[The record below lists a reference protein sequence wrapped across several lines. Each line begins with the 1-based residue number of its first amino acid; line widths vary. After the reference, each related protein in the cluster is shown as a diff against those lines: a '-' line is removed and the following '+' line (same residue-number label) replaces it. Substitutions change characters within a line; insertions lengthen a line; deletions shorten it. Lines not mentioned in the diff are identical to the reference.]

1 METYIKDLKLSQ
13 GTKTCLSWSMQIT
26 KVSELEGL
34 NYLTFANK
42 CPKNCNALTIA
53 DELNALGYLY
63 PPENEI
69 SVNDI
74 PMSKRLQNV
83 LIRNN
88 ILYLSQLSIH
98 YREEILKFRNMGEG
112 TMTEL
117 DNICK
122 EHGIQIH
129 SLSPPIKKSFIECH
143 FPDELLEMFMRHNIF
158 CVDDFKQKSAK
169 DLYDA
174 CEEDYTLTMQT
185 YYTLKRR
192 GIILDDWQDKY
203 IFEVVAKN
211 KADRIWR
218 HYKISTVSQLLNC
231 SKERLK
237 EIKCE
242 SPELLETIK

>member
-13 GTKTCLSWSMQIT
+13 GTKIFLTWYMKIT

-42 CPKNCNALTIA
+42 CPKNCNALAMA

-69 SVNDI
+69 YVNDI

-83 LIRNN
+83 LMCNN

-98 YREEILKFRNMGEG
+98 
-112 TMTEL
+112 
-117 DNICK
+117 
-122 EHGIQIH
+122 
-129 SLSPPIKKSFIECH
+129 SLSPIKQSFIEYH
-143 FPDELLEMFMRHNIF
+143 FSNELLEMFMRHNIF

-169 DLYDA
+169 DLYDV
-174 CEEDYTLTMQT
+174 CGENYTLTMQT
-185 YYTLKRR
+185 YYTLKRK

-203 IFEVVAKN
+203 IFEVIAKN

-218 HYKISTVSQLLNC
+218 HYQISTVSQLLNC
-231 SKERLK
+231 NKKQLK
-237 EIKCE
+237 GIKSE